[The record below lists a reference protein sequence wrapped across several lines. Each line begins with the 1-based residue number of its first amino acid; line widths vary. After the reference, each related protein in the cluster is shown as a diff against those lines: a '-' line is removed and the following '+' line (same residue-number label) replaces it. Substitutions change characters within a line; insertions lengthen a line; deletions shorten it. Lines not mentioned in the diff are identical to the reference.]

1 MAREVE
7 STRYFVLMDG
17 DRVVGVMNIKE
28 SSTPPAGALPVSEAE
43 ARQARALLETPA
55 PTMREGSDI
64 GRRVAALEA
73 KAALHDAAFGGLKA
87 AIERGIK

>member
-17 DRVVGVMNIKE
+17 DRVVGVMNVKE
-28 SSTPPAGALPVSEAE
+28 SSTPPAGALPVSEDE
-43 ARQARALLETPA
+43 ARQARALLETPT
-55 PTMREGSDI
+55 PMREAPDI

>member
-17 DRVVGVMNIKE
+17 DRVVGVMNVKE
-28 SSTPPAGALPVSEAE
+28 SSTPPAGALPVSEDE
-43 ARQARALLETPA
+43 ARQARALLETP
-55 PTMREGSDI
+55 PPMREAPDI